1 MLENCCAD
9 AEGQAI
15 VLTKVGV
22 HLARVLASDLMYLAW
37 GMLFVVA
44 AEGSLLIMELGW
56 FGLWWR
62 REGPEKA
69 TRGG

>member
-37 GMLFVVA
+37 AIDNGAGLVWFVV
-44 AEGSLLIMELGW
+44 E
-56 FGLWWR
+56 
-62 REGPEKA
+62 
-69 TRGG
+69 T